1 MIANMKYLELV
12 CVSKEEV
19 ACFFHQMSDSR
30 NRVIKK
36 HAGTC
41 ITHYA
46 LHSLS
51 HFGFVAVD
59 GTQTAGGF
67 FFLRKDNAPN
77 GHGHILVNPDKRGTT
92 PGFFPSFCNR
102 GEPSVLL
109 FSFRG

>member
-1 MIANMKYLELV
+1 MKYLELV

-51 HFGFVAVD
+51 AFRVCRQWTVHKRQVD
-59 GTQTAGGF
+59 

>member
-1 MIANMKYLELV
+1 MKYLELV
-12 CVSKEEV
+12 CVSKEEM

-67 FFLRKDNAPN
+67 FLLRKDNAPN
-77 GHGHILVNPDKRGTT
+77 RAWAYLVNPDKRGTT

-102 GEPSVLL
+102 GESSVLL

>member
-1 MIANMKYLELV
+1 MKYLELV
-12 CVSKEEV
+12 CVSKEEM

-51 HFGFVAVD
+51 HFGLVAVD
-59 GTQTAGGF
+59 GA
-67 FFLRKDNAPN
+67 
-77 GHGHILVNPDKRGTT
+77 
-92 PGFFPSFCNR
+92 
-102 GEPSVLL
+102 
-109 FSFRG
+109 

>member
-1 MIANMKYLELV
+1 MKYLELV
-12 CVSKEEV
+12 CVSKEEM

-30 NRVIKK
+30 NGVIKK

-46 LHSLS
+46 L
-51 HFGFVAVD
+51 
-59 GTQTAGGF
+59 
-67 FFLRKDNAPN
+67 
-77 GHGHILVNPDKRGTT
+77 HILVNPDKRGTT

-102 GEPSVLL
+102 GESSVLL

>member
-1 MIANMKYLELV
+1 MKYLELV

-67 FFLRKDNAPN
+67 FSPK
-77 GHGHILVNPDKRGTT
+77 GQCSKRAWAY
-92 PGFFPSFCNR
+92 
-102 GEPSVLL
+102 
-109 FSFRG
+109 FSKS

>member
-1 MIANMKYLELV
+1 MKYLELV
-12 CVSKEEV
+12 CVSKEEM

-51 HFGFVAVD
+51 HFGFVAAD

-67 FFLRKDNAPN
+67 FFSERTMLQT
-77 GHGHILVNPDKRGTT
+77 GMGI
-92 PGFFPSFCNR
+92 F
-102 GEPSVLL
+102 
-109 FSFRG
+109 

>member
-1 MIANMKYLELV
+1 MKYLELV
-12 CVSKEEV
+12 CVSKEEM

-59 GTQTAGGF
+59 GYTNGRWI

-102 GEPSVLL
+102 GESSVLL